1 MATQQ
6 DFDRLIT
13 QLRQQLA
20 TLGPDAPAFER
31 MVQALEQATRQSQN
45 FAQGLQDGQIIAGA
59 IASRIRDINDELG
72 YTFKSFQSII
82 NEMTKGRTIIGNIT
96 KGVKSLTETAQKLVN
111 RQTEYGKLTLKELE
125 KLKKQSALNFQNLKL
140 EREYLLAK
148 ERSNSLTAV
157 EAAYLTELNGILQDN
172 IGLEASFTRQIN
184 AALVEQ
190 KAVEE
195 SLGLTG
201 ALLKG
206 IASLPGLQSIAS
218 YLDVTKATEAME
230 EYSANL
236 IQAVKQTPK
245 FQQAFYL
252 TNLEI
257 QSTTDELGLLNEQLE
272 AAKANGLAY
281 DHIQDDIN
289 QKTGVLNKALAKRA
303 ELESA
308 AAVTATGFIGK
319 LTTAL
324 VGFKTLMGGL
334 AKALTDPA
342 IIFTTLLKGIGQI
355 SKETVSFQR
364 NLGISEKN
372 AQALRSEFTAFAAI
386 QEDTYYTSDKI
397 LAAQNGYNEALGFS
411 GKILKENALAQV
423 RMTDMMGI
431 SADAANNLRFFAEST
446 GKDLGVQLDRQ
457 TAITKAA
464 SKQYGIA
471 IQFKGVAETVAKAS
485 SYTRAQFGGSTEA
498 LTAAV
503 TQAKAL
509 GTTLESTQKSAKALM
524 NFESSIQSEL
534 EAELLTGKQ
543 LNLERARYYALTNQL
558 GNLTDELVEQTG
570 DYNEFINMNAIA
582 QQSLA
587 DATGKELSEIS
598 DILFME
604 QFRNKT
610 RDQALAQLDGENKK
624 RYEAIDLQQRFAA
637 VITKVQTTLVNI
649 AEGPLGKMAELF
661 GNILSS
667 ATGVGAII
675 ALMATTSIIRLISG
689 FSTLSLQFAAIATS
703 SKSTALS
710 TAAAYAIANP
720 FKAAI
725 GVAVAGAVIGGIA
738 ALLAS
743 NKTTPASDLFSPAS
757 SGGGR
762 NRVLLGPEGAF
773 SFPSTDNIL
782 ATTNPVPVNDVRIS
796 PKGSA
801 GAMQPIAITVQ
812 SVIDT
817 QILGQRTEVAKYK
830 TSA

>member
-31 MVQALEQATRQSQN
+31 MVAALEQATRQSQN
-45 FAQGLQDGQIIAGA
+45 FAQGLQDGQVIAGT
-59 IASRIRDINDELG
+59 IAARIADINDELG

-96 KGVKSLTETAQKLVN
+96 KGVKSLTDTAQKLIN

-125 KLKKQSALNFQNLKL
+125 KLKKQSALNFENLKL

-148 ERSNSLTAV
+148 ERSNSLTIV
-157 EAAYLTELNGILQDN
+157 EAAYLTELNGILQES
-172 IGLEASFTRQIN
+172 IGLEASFARQIN
-184 AALVEQ
+184 AALLEQ
-190 KAVEE
+190 KAIEE

-201 ALLKG
+201 ALLKS
-206 IASLPGLQSIAS
+206 IASIPGLQSIAA

-230 EYSANL
+230 AYSQKL
-236 IQAVKQTPK
+236 IEAVKQTPK
-245 FQQAFYL
+245 FRQAFYL
-252 TNLEI
+252 ANLEI

-272 AAKANGLAY
+272 AAKANGQAY
-281 DHIQDDIN
+281 THIQDQIN
-289 QKTGVLNKALAKRA
+289 QKTGDLNKALAKRA
-303 ELESA
+303 ELESLA
-308 AAVTATGFIGK
+308 TANATGFLGK
-319 LTTAL
+319 LRISI
-324 VGFKTLMGGL
+324 VGFTTLMGGL
-334 AKALTDPA
+334 AKALTDPV

-364 NLGISEKN
+364 NLGISAKS
-372 AQALRSEFTAFAAI
+372 AQEIRSQFTALASA
-386 QEDTYYTSDKI
+386 QEDTYYTSDKLI
-397 LAAQNGYNEALGFS
+397 AAQAAYNEALGFS
-411 GKILKENALAQV
+411 GKIIEKNALAQI

-457 TAITKAA
+457 TAITKSA
-464 SKQYGIA
+464 SKQYGVA
-471 IQFKGVAETVAKAS
+471 IQFKGVAESVAKVS

-503 TQAKAL
+503 AQAKAL
-509 GTTLESTQKSAKALM
+509 GTTLDSTQKSAKALM

-558 GNLTDELVEQTG
+558 GNLTDELVEQAG

-610 RDQALAQLDGENKK
+610 RDQALAQLDDENKK

-637 VITKVQTTLVNI
+637 VITKLQTTLVNI
-649 AEGPLGKMAELF
+649 AEGPLGKLAILF
-661 GNILSS
+661 GDILSS
-667 ATGVGAII
+667 ATGLGAVV
-675 ALMATTSIIRLISG
+675 ALMATTTLVRLITG
-689 FSTLSLQFAAIATS
+689 FATLSTQFAAIAVS
-703 SKSTALS
+703 AQGTALA
-710 TAAAYAIANP
+710 TAVTYAIANP
-720 FKAAI
+720 IKAIA
-725 GVAVAGAVIGGIA
+725 GVALAGALVGGIVS
-738 ALLAS
+738 LLAS
-743 NKTTPASDLFSPAS
+743 KSTPASDLFSPAS

-782 ATTNPVPVNDVRIS
+782 ATTNPVPVNDMRIS
-796 PKGSA
+796 SGRSGGSL
-801 GAMQPIAITVQ
+801 QPIAITVQ
-812 SVIDT
+812 NVIDT
-817 QILGQRTEVAKYK
+817 QVLGERTEVTRYK

>member
-6 DFDRLIT
+6 DFDRLIA

-31 MVQALEQATRQSQN
+31 MVAALEQATRQSQN
-45 FAQGLQDGQIIAGA
+45 FAQGLQDGQVIAGS
-59 IASRIRDINDELG
+59 IAARIADINDELG

-96 KGVKSLTETAQKLVN
+96 KGVKSLTDTAQKLIN

-125 KLKKQSALNFQNLKL
+125 KLKKQSALNFENLKL

-157 EAAYLTELNGILQDN
+157 EAAYLTELNGILQES
-172 IGLEASFTRQIN
+172 IGLEASFARQIN
-184 AALVEQ
+184 AALLEQ
-190 KAVEE
+190 KAIEE

-201 ALLKG
+201 ALLKS
-206 IASLPGLQSIAS
+206 IASIPGLQSIAA

-230 EYSANL
+230 AYSQKL
-236 IQAVKQTPK
+236 IEAVKQTPK

-252 TNLEI
+252 ANLEI

-272 AAKANGLAY
+272 AAKANGQAY
-281 DHIQDDIN
+281 DHIQDQIN
-289 QKTGVLNKALAKRA
+289 QKTGDLNKALAKRA
-303 ELESA
+303 ELEATA
-308 AAVTATGFIGK
+308 AASATGFLGK
-319 LTTAL
+319 LRISI
-324 VGFKTLMGGL
+324 VGFTTLMGGL
-334 AKALTDPA
+334 AKALTDPV

-364 NLGISEKN
+364 NLGISAKS
-372 AQALRSEFTAFAAI
+372 AQEIRSQFTALALA
-386 QEDTYYTSDKI
+386 QEDTFYTSDKLI
-397 LAAQNGYNEALGFS
+397 AAQAAYNEALGFS
-411 GKILKENALAQV
+411 GKIIEKNALAQV

-457 TAITKAA
+457 TAITKSA
-464 SKQYGIA
+464 SKQYGVA
-471 IQFKGVAETVAKAS
+471 IQFKGVAESVAKVS

-503 TQAKAL
+503 AQAKAL
-509 GTTLESTQKSAKALM
+509 GTTLDSTQKSAKALM

-543 LNLERARYYALTNQL
+543 INLERARYYALTNQL
-558 GNLTDELVEQTG
+558 GNLTDELVEQAG

-587 DATGKELSEIS
+587 DATGKEVSEIS

-610 RDQALAQLDGENKK
+610 RDQALAQLDDENKK

-637 VITKVQTTLVNI
+637 VITKLQTTLVNI
-649 AEGPLGKMAELF
+649 AEGPLGRIAILF
-661 GNILSS
+661 GDILSS
-667 ATGVGAII
+667 AGGVGAVVT
-675 ALMATTSIIRLISG
+675 LMATTSLIRLISG
-689 FSTLSLQFAAIATS
+689 FSTLSLQFSAIAAS
-703 SKSTALS
+703 SKNAALATAVAYAVANPLKAALGL
-710 TAAAYAIANP
+710 AAAGAIVG
-720 FKAAI
+720 
-725 GVAVAGAVIGGIA
+725 GVVG
-738 ALLAS
+738 LLAA
-743 NKTTPASDLFSPAS
+743 NKATPASDLFSPAS

-773 SFPSTDNIL
+773 SFPSTDNII
-782 ATTNPVPVNDVRIS
+782 ATTNPVPLNTGGASSGRS
-796 PKGSA
+796 GGSL
-801 GAMQPIAITVQ
+801 QPIAITVQ
-812 SVIDT
+812 NVIDT
-817 QILGQRTEVAKYK
+817 QVLGERTEVTRYK